1 MQEGR
6 SWLESRLDRKELQ
19 EVVINTKAHRY
30 HGYHLDFY
38 IIMTI
43 TISFFQ
49 HFGCGMSKLIKF
61 FKSKP

>member
-6 SWLESRLDRKELQ
+6 SCLQSRLDRKELQ
-19 EVVINTKAHRY
+19 EVVINTKTHA
-30 HGYHLDFY
+30 YHLDFY

-43 TISFFQ
+43 TLSFF
-49 HFGCGMSKLIKF
+49 HHSGCGMSKSIKF